1 MMDAAL
7 VLARFWGIILV
18 VLCVSMLVNAKFYVR
33 LVKGFQNES
42 VRFLYFY
49 LVLVIGAVNVSFFFN
64 EWAWNLRGLIT
75 LLGWGA
81 LLKGSFG
88 ILLPDFSN
96 KIIQRN
102 NLSPVMIYLTGVIM
116 LIIGVYLL
124 FCGFGF
130 ILFVRNSPVA

>member
-1 MMDAAL
+1 MMDAAI

-18 VLCVSMLVNAKFYVR
+18 VLSGSMLINAKFYVR
-33 LVKGFQNES
+33 LVKGFHDES

-64 EWAWNLRGLIT
+64 QWAWNLRGIIT

-81 LLKGSFG
+81 LLKGAFG

-96 KIIQRN
+96 KIIQRV
-102 NLSPVMIYLTGVIM
+102 NLSPVVIYPVGVIM
-116 LIIGVYLL
+116 LIVGCYLL
-124 FCGFGF
+124 FCGF
-130 ILFVRNSPVA
+130 VY

>member
-1 MMDAAL
+1 MDAAI

-18 VLCVSMLVNAKFYVR
+18 VLSGSMLINAKFDVR
-33 LVKGFQNES
+33 LVKGFQDES

-64 EWAWNLRGLIT
+64 QWAWNLRGIIT

-81 LLKGSFG
+81 LLKGAFG

-96 KIIQRN
+96 KIIQRV
-102 NLSPVMIYLTGVIM
+102 NLSPVVIYPVGVIM
-116 LIIGVYLL
+116 LIVGCYLL
-124 FCGFGF
+124 FCGF
-130 ILFVRNSPVA
+130 VY